1 MYDVLG
7 FLNFLYL
14 PQITRDTFLI
24 LVFLVVENNLVLLFH
39 FFFFYLLG
47 EKRFV

>member
-14 PQITRDTFLI
+14 PQIKRDTFLI
-24 LVFLVVENNLVLLFH
+24 LAFLVVENNLVLLFH
-39 FFFFYLLG
+39 FFFICHI
-47 EKRFV
+47 